1 MRIEPVLARL
11 ADGARLHEQLG
22 ELAPLIGRAAQ
33 MCVEAVRAG
42 GKIVFFGNGG
52 SASDAQ
58 HLACEMVVK
67 YRFERPSIPAV
78 ALTTDTSILTA
89 ASNDLGFEQ
98 VFVRQI
104 QALARR
110 GDVAVAIS
118 TSGASRNVL
127 AAVEAARRIGCGVVV
142 LTGEGGRG
150 LADSADVGLVV
161 PSRETDLIQECHI
174 TLGHVICQL
183 VESELYGEKRA

>member
-1 MRIEPVLARL
+1 MRIEPGLARL
-11 ADGARLHEQLG
+11 ADGARLHEQLA
-22 ELAPLIGRAAQ
+22 ELAPLIARAAQ
-33 MCVEAVRAG
+33 MCVDAVRAG

-78 ALTTDTSILTA
+78 ALTADTSILTA

-161 PSRETDLIQECHI
+161 PSRRTDLIQECHI